1 MVVIVPGLDA
11 LCLSGFGKGLCRSL
25 AHFSIGLLVLCC
37 FGLVSVVELLIMEA
51 QRDLGFG
58 MHVKHLGFV
67 HGRCQNTDIWE
78 NSGAKRWALP
88 LKRAYETPSFSFHG
102 SLFSSV

>member
-1 MVVIVPGLDA
+1 MVIVPGLDA

-67 HGRCQNTDIWE
+67 HGRCQNGDILE
-78 NSGAKRWALP
+78 SSGANHQ
-88 LKRAYETPSFSFHG
+88 TFS
-102 SLFSSV
+102 LE